1 MNHTTQPAN
10 EARTI
15 ARKISTHW
23 MYKVDAYPNWGVIA
37 QIAGETDARIQRL
50 IDEIDERHLFRESDI
65 NYLRR
70 ANTTFARLFIHQSE
84 QLSRAA
90 IANKFQI

>member
-1 MNHTTQPAN
+1 MKQTTRPTI
-10 EARTI
+10 EARAI
-15 ARKISTHW
+15 ARKIRAHW
-23 MYKVDAYPNWGVIA
+23 MDKVDAYPNWGVIA

-70 ANTTFARLFIHQSE
+70 ANSVFANLFMHQSE
-84 QLSRAA
+84 QISREA
-90 IANKFQI
+90 IANNFRI

>member
-1 MNHTTQPAN
+1 MKHTTQPTI
-10 EARTI
+10 EARAI
-15 ARKISTHW
+15 ARKIRAHW
-23 MYKVDAYPNWGVIA
+23 MDKVDAYPNWGVIA

-70 ANTTFARLFIHQSE
+70 ANVVFANLFIHQSE
-84 QLSRAA
+84 RLSRTA
-90 IANKFQI
+90 IANNFQI